1 MPTAKKP
8 AKKQRGGCVNSQRA
22 AQTARAQNRNRR
34 NPAAAKRRATRG
46 SSGNGAAGVGK
57 VLKTA
62 AGLTVLGLMA
72 KKAKNSM

>member
-8 AKKQRGGCVNSQRA
+8 AKKQKGGCYNSRRA

-46 SSGNGAAGVGK
+46 SGNGGAGVK
-57 VLKTA
+57 KALSTA

>member
-8 AKKQRGGCVNSQRA
+8 VKKQYGGCANSRRA

-46 SSGNGAAGVGK
+46 SGNGAAGVGK